1 MFFLEH
7 KKSGF
12 LRMRK
17 LVVLLLVATFV
28 FTDFD
33 TIFDWPLMFEAFAAE
48 VTIDDTPNTNG
59 LSHTAVQPTTVFLT
73 DQIGYK
79 FYRDGS
85 GGGGTNGTCVYT
97 KTTNGG
103 TSWGSE
109 IMVDSQTD
117 CEAIVV
123 WYDQWTPGD
132 TGSYIHIATMDSG
145 DDDLWYNRLDTSSDT
160 LLMGSSPTSTSLSQS
175 VMSITAATANHSM
188 TKATDG
194 TLYMSIADNGDRFV
208 VSCASGCGTASNW
221 TEVGDGTF
229 MDADEDI
236 TMLLPLD
243 SGDILLINRDISAN
257 DLRSKV
263 WNGSSWSASWSTI
276 DANALE
282 SGAYDIQMSAV
293 RSPVTGDVYLAYI
306 ADANN
311 FTVADHD
318 IRIAKYSGGS
328 WSNLPDLITDDTRG
342 LTSVSLTVDEN
353 TDTVY
358 VAYSARAT
366 LGTADSANV
375 YWATS
380 TASMTSWSSEQGPVN
395 TSTGNFYGV
404 SFNYHSVQRL
414 YLTWFGAVVDDL
426 FGETIADVA
435 PATTVDVSGTQ
446 DAEVRASTT
455 DFYVG
460 GKFVITEETVSRNVT
475 DIVISENGTVD
486 ASTGLNNIKLRYDLD
501 TSSPYDCASE
511 SYGGGESQ
519 FGTTDT
525 NGFSGSNGIS
535 AFSDSVSVSPTQT
548 MCVYVVLDVLKEAAD
563 LSNIEIEISDPST
576 DVLVSGG
583 VTAIPDSVKAIS
595 GTTNIVDS
603 NLTQTHFHW
612 RSDNGNETGAT
623 SRTGGTEDV
632 SLSALQQETPRRL
645 RFGISNEGST
655 SSLPTTLRLEYALNT
670 SSCNLATG
678 WTDVGATNDD
688 WNMYDSTF
696 ITDGTDT
703 TDIGIGIGGV
713 SNENSVLLTPNGGQK
728 DTSSTLGS
736 LTFLPTNWTEV
747 EFSIVAS
754 TSATEGNAYCFRL
767 TNNGEELPV
776 YTNYPEATIAADV
789 IVKATSTQI
798 ATVDIPT
805 ADFYVGGTFS
815 ITENDTPRNVT
826 SITITENGTVDGTSG
841 VENIRLY
848 YDLDTSLPYDCASE
862 SYDGGESQFGIAS
875 SSFSGA
881 NGSSTF
887 TGSVGITTTQTMC
900 VYTVLDVTSSAN
912 NGETLN
918 ITINS
923 GNADVLV
930 SGGGSVSPLTALD
943 MTGSTTLAGG
953 IVTQTNYHW
962 RNDDGTETGAT
973 SATGGSE
980 DTPLTDFSIGT
991 PIRLRVGLSN
1001 EGGTTS
1007 VPQRYGLEYGVK
1019 SLTCEDIAVWTD
1031 ADGGGVSWS
1040 MHDSGFLTN
1049 GETTTDIA
1057 EVNGGLSNPNTQFLG
1072 SNGGVRDT
1080 ESFSATTTLTE
1091 TQYVDLEYS
1100 LTTTFDTSYETTYC
1114 FRVTQNGAPLLQYDI
1129 YPEVSIEAKR
1139 DFKIQHGTTT
1149 VSGTSGVTLTAGV
1162 DYVAPSASTSAFV
1175 RITNAHHTGAGK
1187 DTLGGNQNSDD
1198 YTAYILN
1205 PANIETSFTL
1215 MRDTDSIN
1223 NTYVTWEIVEYVG
1236 PPGGDN
1242 EIIVRDQSVVSYS
1255 NSQTVATGTPVSG
1268 VVDDEDVVVFI
1279 TGQMHNGGNRGE
1291 SFAQQS
1297 TSDWSDTSSEPVFT
1311 RGATGGNSG
1320 NVSYSVVE
1328 FTGLNWKIQRAEHF
1342 YTAVGVTQTE
1352 SITAVNSLA
1361 RTFIHSQKRY
1371 DSAISLADYGH
1382 DVWLSSIGAVSFLLE
1397 PSATTTGVNHY
1408 SVAWVV
1414 ENTQTSAGQ
1423 MLVQRS
1429 NGNTPAGGA
1438 EPVAISVPISTHLNA
1453 INNASIFITSSLNST
1468 GNQFPRVLMGASI
1481 VSTSTYQVWRSESL
1495 DSASYRTE
1503 VVQWPAADLAVRQ
1516 NYYRFYVDNDA
1527 LLPTDPWPAGA
1538 TDLGE
1543 NTAIGALDEP
1553 LADGDVVRIRM
1564 SVKVSNATLPAGLLE
1579 TKLQY
1584 ALRDTTCSAVTVW
1597 SDVGASG
1604 GGEIWR
1610 GYNATGISD
1619 GDSLSTNPPTGSE
1632 LVISISD
1639 RAGRYVENNPA
1650 LANQYAT
1657 YDGEDLEYD
1666 WILQQNGASQRKTYC
1681 FRMVKSDDTQLD
1693 GYFHYPQIRTEGYTP
1708 VVDTWQWFDDETN
1721 ETPVTSLAS
1730 ENTAPTN
1737 VAKGNAIKLR
1747 VTLDEIKNLSQINA
1761 RFKLQFAEEADFSD
1775 VQDVVASTS
1784 CVTSS
1789 VWCYYDGAG
1798 VDNDTINTSV
1808 LSGSDSCVAGVG
1820 AGCGTYNESSVYYN
1834 GFTHGASEDT
1844 EYEFTLTYTNVTG
1857 KFGKVYYFRLY
1868 DLANDEVVEA
1878 SSTNPTLA
1886 GESTSLI
1893 FSVDGVDANTTIA
1906 GITTDATTTAT
1917 SLDFGSLP
1925 LDSDVEVAQEITVN
1939 TNATEGYQ
1947 VYKFV
1952 DQQLI
1957 NAYADQIQPI
1967 TGTNIAPVSWATGC
1981 LVSASSC
1988 SGYHTTDATL
1998 EGGSG
2003 RFAPIDSYAAF
2014 STSLSEI
2021 MYSSV
2026 PAVDVENIIYR
2037 LRIGA
2042 LQPVGDY
2049 STTITYVAVP
2059 VF

>member
-1 MFFLEH
+1 
-7 KKSGF
+7 
-12 LRMRK
+12 MRK
-17 LVVLLLVATFV
+17 LVVMLLITTFV

-33 TIFDWPLMFEAFAAE
+33 TILDWPLLFQAFAAE
-48 VTIDDTPNTNG
+48 VTIDDTPSTNG
-59 LSHTAVQPTTVFLT
+59 LSHTAVQPTTVFIS
-73 DQIGYK
+73 DQVGYK

-85 GGGGTNGTCVYT
+85 GGGGTNGTCVYK

-103 TSWGSE
+103 TSWGTE
-109 IMVDSQTD
+109 TIVDSQTD

-123 WYDQWTPGD
+123 WYDKWTPGD
-132 TGSYIHIATMDSG
+132 AGSYIHIATMDSG
-145 DDDLWYNRLDTSSDT
+145 DDDLWYNRLDTTSDT
-160 LLMGSSPTSTSLSQS
+160 LLMGSNPTSTSLTQS
-175 VMSITAATANHSM
+175 AMSITAATANHSM
-188 TKATDG
+188 TKGTDG
-194 TLYMSIADNGDRFV
+194 TLYMSISDNTDRFV
-208 VSCASGCGTASNW
+208 VSCSSGCGTGSNW

-229 MDADEDI
+229 MDLDEDI
-236 TMLLPLD
+236 TLLLPLD
-243 SGDILLINRDISAN
+243 GGNILLINRDISAN
-257 DLRSKV
+257 DIRSKV
-263 WNGSSWSASWSTI
+263 WNGSSWSASWSTV
-276 DANALE
+276 DANAVE

-293 RSPVTGDVYLAYI
+293 RSPVTGDIYLAYI

-318 IRIAKYSGGS
+318 IRLAKYSGGS

-342 LTSVSLTVDEN
+342 LTSISLTVDEN

-358 VAYSARAT
+358 VAYSARTT
-366 LGTADSANV
+366 LATADSANV

-380 TASMTSWSSEQGPVN
+380 TSAMTSWGAEQGPVN
-395 TSTGNFYGV
+395 TSSGNFYGV
-404 SFNYHSVQRL
+404 SFNYSSVQRL
-414 YLTWFGAVVDDL
+414 YVTWFGAVVDDL

-446 DAEVRASTT
+446 ETEVRASTT

-460 GKFVITEETVSRNVT
+460 GKFVITEESASRNVT
-475 DIVISENGTVD
+475 DIVITENGSVD

-519 FGTTDT
+519 FGSTDT
-525 NGFSGSNGIS
+525 NGFSGADGTS
-535 AFSDSVSVSPTQT
+535 AFSGSVSVSPTQA
-548 MCVYVVLDVLKEAAD
+548 MCVYVVMDVLKEAAD
-563 LSNIEIEISDPST
+563 SSDIEIEIANPST

-583 VTAIPDSVKAIS
+583 VTAIPETVKLIS
-595 GTTNIVDS
+595 GTTNVVDS
-603 NLTQTHFHW
+603 DLTQTHFHW
-612 RSDNGNETGAT
+612 RNDDGNETGAT
-623 SRTGGTEDV
+623 SRTAGVEDV
-632 SLSALQQETPRRL
+632 PLLALQQEVPRRL
-645 RFGISNEGST
+645 RFGVSNEGST

-670 SSCNLATG
+670 SSCDLATG
-678 WTDVGATNDD
+678 WTDVDAVNDD

-696 ITDGTDT
+696 VTDGTDT

-713 SNENSVLLTPNGGQK
+713 SNENSVLLSPNGGQK
-728 DTSSTLGS
+728 DTSSTVGP
-736 LTFLPTNWTEV
+736 LTLLPTNWVET

-754 TSATEGNAYCFRL
+754 TSATEGNTYCFRL

-776 YTNYPEATIAADV
+776 YTNYPRATIAADV
-789 IVKATSTQI
+789 KVSATSSQI
-798 ATVDIPT
+798 STVDIPT
-805 ADFYVGGTFS
+805 PDFYVGGKFS
-815 ITENDTPRNVT
+815 IIENESSRNVT
-826 SITITENGTVDGTSG
+826 SITITENGTVDGTTG
-841 VENIRLY
+841 VENIRLF
-848 YDLDTSLPYDCASE
+848 YDLDTSFPYDCASE
-862 SYDGGESQFGIAS
+862 NYVGGEAQFGTAS
-875 SSFSGA
+875 SSFSSA

-887 TGSVGITTTQTMC
+887 TGSVAITTTQAMC

-912 NGETLN
+912 NGETLD
-918 ITINS
+918 ISINS
-923 GNADVLV
+923 GSQDVLV
-930 SGGGSVSPLTALD
+930 SGGGSVGPLTALD
-943 MTGSTTLAGG
+943 ITGSTTLAGG
-953 IVTQTNYHW
+953 IVTLTNYHW

-980 DTPLTDFSIGT
+980 DTPLTDFSIGS
-991 PIRLRVGLSN
+991 PIRLRIGLSN
-1001 EGGTTS
+1001 EGGTSS
-1007 VPQRYGLEYGVK
+1007 VPQRYGLEYGIK
-1019 SLTCEDIAVWTD
+1019 SSTCEDIAVWTD

-1049 GETTTDIA
+1049 GEDTTDIA
-1057 EVNGGLSNPNTQFLG
+1057 EVNGGVSDPNSSFLS

-1091 TQYVDLEYS
+1091 TEYVDLEYS
-1100 LTTTFDTSYETTYC
+1100 ITSTFDTPYESTYC
-1114 FRVTQNGAPLLQYDI
+1114 FRVTQNGSPLLQYDV
-1129 YPEVSIEAKR
+1129 YPEISIEAKR
-1139 DFKIQHGTTT
+1139 DFKIQRGTTT

-1198 YTAYILN
+1198 YTVYILN
-1205 PANIETSFTL
+1205 PGNIETSFTL

-1223 NTYVTWEIVEYVG
+1223 NSYVAWEIIEYVG
-1236 PPGGDN
+1236 PVGGDN

-1255 NSQTVATGTPVSG
+1255 NSQLVATGTAVSG
-1268 VVDDEDVVVFI
+1268 VVDDNDVVVFI
-1279 TGQMHNGGNRGE
+1279 TGQMHNGGNRSE

-1297 TSDWSDTSSEPVFT
+1297 TSFWASTSSEPVFT
-1311 RGATGGNSG
+1311 RGATGNNSG

-1328 FTGLNWKIQRAEHF
+1328 FTGLNWKIQRVEHLF
-1342 YTAVGVTQTE
+1342 TAVGTTQTE
-1352 SITAVNSLA
+1352 NITAVNSLS
-1361 RTFIHSQKRY
+1361 RTFIHTQKRY
-1371 DSAISLADYGH
+1371 DGAISLADYGH
-1382 DVWLSSIGAVSFLLE
+1382 DVWLSSIGAVSFFLE

-1423 MLVQRS
+1423 MVVQRS
-1429 NGNTPAGGA
+1429 NGNTIAGGP
-1438 EPVAISVPISTHLNA
+1438 EPVAISVPITTHVNA
-1453 INNASIFITSSLNST
+1453 TNNASIFLMTSLDST
-1468 GNQFPRVLMGASI
+1468 GNQFPRVLMGATI
-1481 VSTSTYQVWRSESL
+1481 VSTSTYQIWRSESAN
-1495 DSASYRTE
+1495 SASYRTE
-1503 VVQWPAADLAVRQ
+1503 IVQWPAADLAVRQ

-1543 NTAIGALDEP
+1543 NTSVGALDEP

-1564 SVKVSNATLPAGLLE
+1564 SAKVTNATLPAGLLE

-1597 SDVGASG
+1597 SDVGSPAS
-1604 GGEIWR
+1604 GEIWR
-1610 GYNATGISD
+1610 GYDASGVTD
-1619 GDSLSTNPPTGSE
+1619 GDSLSGNPPTGGD
-1632 LVISISD
+1632 LLISISD
-1639 RAGRYVENNPA
+1639 RAGRYTETGPSA
-1650 LANQYAT
+1650 ANQYAV
-1657 YDGEDLEYD
+1657 YDGEDIEYD
-1666 WILQQNGASQRKTYC
+1666 WIIEQNGASQRKTYC

-1693 GYFHYPQIRTEGYTP
+1693 GYFHYPEIRTEGFTP
-1708 VVDTWQWFDDETN
+1708 VVDSWRWYDDETN
-1721 ETPVTSLAS
+1721 ETPTTALAA
-1730 ENTAPTN
+1730 ENIAPTN
-1737 VAKGNAIKLR
+1737 VSKGNAVKLR

-1784 CVTSS
+1784 CIASS

-1798 VDNDTINTSV
+1798 IDNDVITSSV

-1820 AGCGTYNESSVYYN
+1820 AGCGTYNESSEYYN
-1834 GFTHGASEDT
+1834 GFTHGASNDT
-1844 EYEFTLTYTNVTG
+1844 EYEFTLVYTNVTG

-1868 DLANDEVVEA
+1868 DIANDEVVVA

-1886 GESTSLI
+1886 GESTSLV

-1906 GITTDATTTAT
+1906 GIVTDATTTAT
-1917 SLDFGSLP
+1917 SLDFGLLP
-1925 LDSDVEVAQEITVN
+1925 FDTDVEVAQEITVN

-1947 VYKFV
+1947 VYKYV
-1952 DQQLI
+1952 DQQLL
-1957 NAYADQIQPI
+1957 NSYSDQIQPI
-1967 TGTNIAPVSWATGC
+1967 TGTNAVPVSWGTGC
-1981 LVSASSC
+1981 SGSAVSC

-2003 RFAPIDSYAAF
+2003 RFAPTDSYAAL

-2026 PAVDVENIIYR
+2026 PSVDVENIIYR

-2042 LQPVGDY
+2042 LQPIGDY
-2049 STTITYVAVP
+2049 TTTITYIAVP